1 MYRGQTP
8 VLEYDIF
15 ETAFGWIGV
24 VASPNGIRRLTLPE
38 RSRAD
43 AEAELGGSIQGA
55 VQDSSRF
62 CELRARLDRY
72 FSGEPE
78 DLTREEIDL
87 GDPEFFTR
95 VRAACRTIPAGE
107 TRTYSWL
114 ARVAGRP
121 NASRAAGQAMARNP
135 VPLLVPCHR
144 VVGSDGRLH
153 GFGGG
158 IGLPLKARLLQLEGF
173 PGIPERTWEG
183 EQLSLSDWA
192 NQRVS

>member
-1 MYRGQTP
+1 MYRGRKP

-15 ETAFGWIGV
+15 ETDFGWMGV
-24 VASPNGIRRLTLPE
+24 TASENGITRLTLPE
-38 RSRAD
+38 RSRTD
-43 AEAELGGSIQGA
+43 AEAELGGTIEEAQ
-55 VQDSSRF
+55 QESSRF
-62 CELRARLDRY
+62 DDLRARLDHY
-72 FSGEPE
+72 FSGGQE
-78 DLTREEIDL
+78 DLTHVVIDL
-87 GDPEFFTR
+87 DDPEFFTK

-107 TRTYSWL
+107 TRSYSWL

-121 NASRAAGQAMARNP
+121 GASRAAGQAMARNP

-173 PGIPERTWEG
+173 PGIPEG